1 MNHTHTDFMRYSQ
14 QTDNGKRIP
23 LHDEAGFTAMRAAGR
38 IAADTLDMIAQHIK
52 PGVSTA
58 QLDALCEEFMRAA
71 GSIPATIDY
80 HGYKHASCISVNHV
94 VTHGIPSATKLL
106 REGDIVNIDVTPLF
120 HGWHGDSSRTFQV
133 GAVSILAQRLV
144 GAAYEAMYAGI
155 RQVRPGATLGDVG
168 AAISVVARTHG
179 FSSVRDFCGHGIGR
193 VFHDAPQVVH
203 YGRAGTGIV
212 LEPGMIFTIEPML
225 NAGGH
230 HVKVLP
236 DNWTTVTKDHSLSAQ
251 FEHTVAVTGSGVEI
265 FTLSAGERER
275 LQGSAP
281 AAAG

>member
-1 MNHTHTDFMRYSQ
+1 MNDTILSPARYSG

-23 LHDEAGFTAMRAAGR
+23 LHDEDGFAAMRAACR
-38 IAADTLDMIAQHIK
+38 VAADTLDMIAPYVK
-52 PGVSTA
+52 AGVSTLE
-58 QLDALCEEFMRAA
+58 LDALCEAYMRAA

-106 REGDIVNIDVTPLF
+106 REGDIVNIDVSPLLN
-120 HGWHGDSSRTFQV
+120 GWHGDTSRTFQV

-144 GAAYEAMYAGI
+144 STAYEALFAGI
-155 RQVRPGATLGDVG
+155 GQVKPGATLGDVG
-168 AAISVVARTHG
+168 AAISAVARAQG
-179 FSSVRDFCGHGIGR
+179 FSTVRDFCGHGIGR
-193 VFHDAPQVVH
+193 VFHDAPQVCH

-225 NAGGH
+225 NAGSH

-236 DNWTTVTKDHSLSAQ
+236 DKWTTVTKDHSLSAQ
-251 FEHTVAVTGSGVEI
+251 FEHTVAVTDNGFEVL
-265 FTLSAGERER
+265 TLSAEERQR
-275 LQGSAP
+275 R
-281 AAAG
+281 